1 FGIGVP
7 KMVDKE
13 ELYPVNTLPPLAWA
27 LNLYFK
33 NDTKYRKKGV
43 LELTFPSGKHKVKMQ
58 KKGDHEISVWF
69 SDKKIYVRAKCRYDK
84 KCEFNSERI
93 VVEKREDLMDLGW
106 EDVDSRKF
114 FKSITKWLMKLEFDY
129 VLLVRAL
136 VTIADKYVTI
146 PLTTQYGRTF
156 ERFDEYRKNRW
167 PEDAK
172 PSDKP
177 RFLEE
182 ILVRVCF
189 WIQSAA
195 EVGALKA

>member
-1 FGIGVP
+1 
-7 KMVDKE
+7 MVDKE

-27 LNLYFK
+27 LKLYFK
-33 NDTKYRKKGV
+33 NDTKYKKKGV
-43 LELTFPSGKHKVKMQ
+43 FELTFPSGKHKERMQ

-93 VVEKREDLMDLGW
+93 TVEKREDLMDLGW

-114 FKSITKWLMKLEFDY
+114 FKSITKWLMKLDLDY
-129 VLLVRAL
+129 VLLIRAL
-136 VTIADKYVTI
+136 VTITDKYVEI

-156 ERFDEYRKNRW
+156 EKFDEYRKNRW
-167 PEDAK
+167 PDDAK

-195 EVGALKA
+195 EVGALKV